1 MSLAQQSEALHE
13 GECPAPNRTPLCE
26 ACSLPMAF
34 VAEYRPMMCGD
45 VPVRREYQCR
55 LCRAKV
61 MVDRIPDR

>member
-1 MSLAQQSEALHE
+1 
-13 GECPAPNRTPLCE
+13 
-26 ACSLPMAF
+26 MAF